1 LTTNGLRF
9 DAGSSLDSHGSNR
22 AGASYRCWGIAIAYT
37 RWSESAKL
45 GTTKDRRKIGE
56 MLFPLHRKATVS
68 PSVAS
73 NVLVRLEFLPLRT
86 CSGVAEVE
94 QRHQEVRKQIAGD
107 ENAPLLD
114 QQRRMAG
121 GVRLMLESA

>member
-1 LTTNGLRF
+1 
-9 DAGSSLDSHGSNR
+9 
-22 AGASYRCWGIAIAYT
+22 
-37 RWSESAKL
+37 
-45 GTTKDRRKIGE
+45 